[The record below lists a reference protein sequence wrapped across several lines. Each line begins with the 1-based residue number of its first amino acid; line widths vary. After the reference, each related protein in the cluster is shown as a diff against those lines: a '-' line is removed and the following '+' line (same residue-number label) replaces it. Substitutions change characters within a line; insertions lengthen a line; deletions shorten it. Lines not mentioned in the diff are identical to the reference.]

1 MQVPPVLILT
11 WADGGPGGSPGGPS
25 RLWPGDVVAFGSCDC
40 VGCGVDVVVPV
51 DGLFPRRAAA
61 TAYDDHWR
69 ISNLSRGVVVT
80 VSDLEDPGQAVRVD
94 PGRRDVVVPFE
105 LARVAWGTTGTSL
118 AAIAFGP
125 EAGTVDDLPRCAA
138 TVPPP
143 LLAGAVHAAV
153 LAELSLARRRDPS
166 RPLPSSAQI
175 SARLAASGVLVSAR
189 AVDRHID
196 YLVHKLGL
204 DLVVDRNGHSRREVL
219 AARAAEWAL
228 LEPAAPEAG

>member
-1 MQVPPVLILT
+1 MEVPPVLILT
-11 WADGGPGGSPGGPS
+11 WTDGSTVAATGGPS
-25 RLWPGDVVAFGSCDC
+25 RLWPGDVVAFGSCGC
-40 VGCGVDVVVPV
+40 AGCGVDVVVPV

-61 TAYDDHWR
+61 TAYNDHWR

-105 LARVAWGTTGTSL
+105 LARIAWGTTGSST

-125 EAGTVDDLPRCAA
+125 EAGMLEELPRCAA
-138 TVPPP
+138 TVPPT
-143 LLAGAVHAAV
+143 LVAGAVHAAV
-153 LAELSLARRRDPS
+153 LAELSRARRQDPA

-175 SARLAASGVLVSAR
+175 SARLASSGVLVSAR

-196 YLVHKLGL
+196 YLVHKLGI
-204 DLVVDRNGHSRREVL
+204 DLSTERNGHSRREVL

-228 LEPAAPEAG
+228 LDPAAPEAG